1 MSLES
6 ILDTESVAVDQNQI
20 TLRIKPGV
28 YQKRPDVIMAERD
41 AARLERFLKA
51 ISIGYFRHK
60 QNRRDKRQLQRQQA
74 PQRGAPRGHPPPQ
87 PLPPRDD
94 QARD

>member
-1 MSLES
+1 MSFFCLGLLLTSIRAMSLES

-41 AARLERFLKA
+41 AAR
-51 ISIGYFRHK
+51 
-60 QNRRDKRQLQRQQA
+60 
-74 PQRGAPRGHPPPQ
+74 
-87 PLPPRDD
+87 
-94 QARD
+94 

>member
-41 AARLERFLKA
+41 AARFVDFK
-51 ISIGYFRHK
+51 K
-60 QNRRDKRQLQRQQA
+60 
-74 PQRGAPRGHPPPQ
+74 
-87 PLPPRDD
+87 
-94 QARD
+94 

>member
-41 AARLERFLKA
+41 AARFVDFKKNDRISKMIDIYFDLFKVLKL
-51 ISIGYFRHK
+51 SQK
-60 QNRRDKRQLQRQQA
+60 
-74 PQRGAPRGHPPPQ
+74 
-87 PLPPRDD
+87 
-94 QARD
+94 

>member
-41 AARLERFLKA
+41 AAR
-51 ISIGYFRHK
+51 
-60 QNRRDKRQLQRQQA
+60 
-74 PQRGAPRGHPPPQ
+74 
-87 PLPPRDD
+87 
-94 QARD
+94 

>member
-41 AARLERFLKA
+41 AAR
-51 ISIGYFRHK
+51 HK